1 MYGSTH
7 ESSERTQQPLVE
19 TELEDLQNNLL
30 SPSKDH
36 DTQEVDTVADWVH
49 GWPAK
54 LLLVFLM
61 LVAFVYSACAIH
73 YGLYQ
78 LFGPYGPLF
87 HIGQWTWHLNDEILA
102 LATGRKFAE
111 GPGSTTYAQKERYG
125 RNWYFMSPHQ
135 VLAHLFRGARISLA
149 SPSASSH

>member
-1 MYGSTH
+1 MDGGPDVGAAVWTAKTMVAQR
-7 ESSERTQQPLVE
+7 EAIGIVFFVRKGVER
-19 TELEDLQNNLL
+19 
-30 SPSKDH
+30 
-36 DTQEVDTVADWVH
+36 
-49 GWPAK
+49 PAK